1 MVDLPNSITS
11 GAEFTSVRRKQLK
24 KFCLNLL
31 QPLKLQELRE
41 NLSLMELLKSL
52 GSEQLNSTELQ
63 CNCFGDRPGFPLPQA
78 ALSFLSHETVPF
90 SSNPPSYSHRAFQ
103 PPQVTKQGL
112 SRLLSS
118 ITHTGFIDTADE
130 PSTSAP
136 TQTQMIA
143 DADEDLRKVE
153 QAAWEIKPSLKDW

>member
-78 ALSFLSHETVPF
+78 ALSFLSRETVL
-90 SSNPPSYSHRAFQ
+90 FQ
-103 PPQVTKQGL
+103 SPILFTQGL
-112 SRLLSS
+112 PATTGNKAGAQQITLLYY
-118 ITHTGFIDTADE
+118 THWIH
-130 PSTSAP
+130 
-136 TQTQMIA
+136 
-143 DADEDLRKVE
+143 
-153 QAAWEIKPSLKDW
+153 